1 MGRPGFVLDSD
12 DRTPP
17 LVVENGDG
25 FRMER
30 FPPGTQVIYPAESL
44 PAVPDL
50 AEAVGE
56 ALDSPH
62 GSEPLAQRLRPAMR
76 LTIAFDDISVPIP
89 RMRRP
94 DIRGTI
100 IEAVLVRAAAA
111 GVDDVAVVAATG
123 LNRRMTPAELQ
134 YVLGERVFR
143 SFFADG
149 LLTNHDAEDHDRL
162 TTVGPAET
170 GEVELNSRAATADLL
185 VYVHLVGGEIGS
197 APGTIAR
204 GLGSTATISRLQGLT
219 SGGPVTA
226 AAISGQLEAAVPI
239 FQVDA
244 VLDNDVFTSPVEFL
258 AKREWE
264 WGIRDQLAWT
274 GVRQGL
280 AMARPRARRR
290 IFNRAVADFGVTA
303 VFAGSPAAVR
313 AASAP
318 QLQAQQVVEVQGQ
331 ADVGVIGVGATSPYS
346 VDSVT
351 NPILAAWTGLA
362 ATFGSHT
369 GRPFV
374 REGGALILYHPL
386 PADFS
391 PLHHPSYVDFFAEIL
406 TETSDPAEI
415 EASAQDRFVKD
426 PWYVHL
432 YRTSLAYHGVH
443 PLHRWYETAAARQ
456 HCSDIVWVGADRT
469 SAARLGFRAASTLAD
484 ALEIVSSTVGRSPTI
499 RYLHAPPPVV
509 VDVR

>member
-1 MGRPGFVLDSD
+1 MGRPGFVLASD

-30 FPPGTQVIYPAESL
+30 FPLGTQVIYPAESL
-44 PAVPDL
+44 PAVADL
-50 AEAVGE
+50 AEAVDG
-56 ALDSPH
+56 ALDAPRD
-62 GSEPLAQRLRPAMR
+62 SEPLADRLRPGMR
-76 LTIAFDDISVPIP
+76 LTIAFDDIAVPVP

-111 GVDDVAVVAATG
+111 GVDDVALVGATG

-134 YVLGERVFR
+134 YLLGERVFR

-149 LLTNHDAEDHDRL
+149 LLTNHDAEDHDNL
-162 TTVGPAET
+162 ASVGHAES
-170 GEVELNSRAATADLL
+170 GPVELNSRAATADLL
-185 VYVHLVGGEIGS
+185 VYVHLVGGETGS
-197 APGTIAR
+197 AEGTIAR
-204 GLGSTATISRLQGLT
+204 GLGSTATIARLQGLT
-219 SGGPVTA
+219 TGGAATA
-226 AAISGQLEAAVPI
+226 SSIAATIEAAVPI
-239 FQVDA
+239 FQIDA
-244 VLDNDVFTSPVEFL
+244 VLDNDVFTSSVEFL

-264 WGIRDQLAWT
+264 WRIRDQLAWS
-274 GVRQGL
+274 GLRQGL
-280 AMARPRARRR
+280 ALARPRARRR
-290 IFNRAVADFGVTA
+290 LFNRAVADFHITA
-303 VFAGSPAAVR
+303 VFAGAPAAVR

-318 QLQAQQVVEVQGQ
+318 QLEAQRVVEVQGQ
-331 ADVGVIGVGATSPYS
+331 ADVGVIGVGALSPYS

-351 NPILAAWTGLA
+351 NPILAAWSGLA
-362 ATFGSHT
+362 GAFGSHT

-386 PADFS
+386 PPDFS
-391 PLHHPSYVDFFAEIL
+391 PLHHPSYVDFFAEVL

-415 EASAQDRFVKD
+415 EAAAEDRFVKD

-484 ALEIVSSTVGRSPTI
+484 ALEIVSSTVGRSPAI
-499 RYLHAPPPVV
+499 SYLHAPPPIV